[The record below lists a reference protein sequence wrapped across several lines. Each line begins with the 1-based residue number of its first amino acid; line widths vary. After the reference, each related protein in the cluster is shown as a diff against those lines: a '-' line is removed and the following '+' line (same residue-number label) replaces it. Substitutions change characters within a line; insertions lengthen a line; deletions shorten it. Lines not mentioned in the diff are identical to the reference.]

1 MHGLP
6 SMKNAARV
14 LPLWGRLAPG
24 SFMRASLS
32 LVPLLSLLLS
42 LVVVQPAL
50 AQGDEYT
57 IHVSAH
63 QRPDPRQLPRDVADE
78 VIRFFNA
85 SGTLRFSGITR
96 IPQARGVDGDVAV
109 LGGPVTVAGR
119 ISGSL
124 QVING
129 DLILEPGAIIGGDV
143 LVVGGEIEGQHEARI
158 SGEVRSYR
166 SVLRYRR
173 AGEALV
179 YAPERESLSR
189 WRRHRSEESTSS
201 FVASL
206 GGTYNRVEGVPIVFG
221 PRLNLRVNDATRFTA
236 DARLI
241 LRSGENFSL
250 QTGRFG
256 YRTQG
261 EFVFGRHEPSI
272 SLGVHAYDRVSSIEP
287 WPLHDFEAGWAAFLL
302 HDDYRDWYREQG
314 VGLYTSLR
322 PSRRTTL
329 TLEGRQQDE
338 FSADTNDPYTLFNRN
353 RAWRANPTITDGTYR
368 SFLASLRVD
377 TRNDKSRPSSGVLLN
392 AQFEAGQGTNIS
404 GPLAPGGQ
412 VCLNTPGCPPE
423 PQLADGKLDYQ
434 WGWVDARTYV
444 QVTPHGRLNLRLA
457 GGGKLGGEALPLQR
471 KISLGFPDPL
481 PGYTFRQLSCGGAN
495 YPGSPAFCDRAI
507 VVQAELRTH
516 MGFDLGPDWAND
528 WGDDRDADDQWQ
540 PLHLVGPD
548 VVVFADA
555 GYAWSVDG
563 FPNQTN
569 TLPSGKFPALG
580 NFLPDLGL
588 GIDLGPI
595 GFYVAKSVG
604 HASSN
609 DVTFTLRLGR
619 RF

>member
-1 MHGLP
+1 MRSEP
-6 SMKNAARV
+6 SVKRAAR
-14 LPLWGRLAPG
+14 
-24 SFMRASLS
+24 
-32 LVPLLSLLLS
+32 LVPLGGRLIPGSSMRVALLAVAVLSFLS
-42 LVVVQPAL
+42 PPSPLV
-50 AQGDEYT
+50 AQDDSYT
-57 IHVSAH
+57 IHVSAR
-63 QRPDPRQLPRDVADE
+63 QEPNPRQLPRDVAEE
-78 VIRFFNA
+78 VIHFFNA

-129 DLILEPGAIIGGDV
+129 DLILEPGATIGGDV
-143 LVVGGEIEGQHEARI
+143 LVVGGDIEGQHDARI

-173 AGEALV
+173 SGDALV
-179 YAPERESLSR
+179 YAPERESLAR

-206 GGTYNRVEGVPIVFG
+206 GGTYNRLEGVPIVFG
-221 PRLNLRVNDATRFTA
+221 PRLNLRVNDGTRFTA

-241 LRSGENFSL
+241 LRTGENFSL

-261 EFVFGRHEPSI
+261 EFTFGRHEPNVSI
-272 SLGVHAYDRVSSIEP
+272 GGHAYDRVSPIES

-314 VGLYTSLR
+314 VGLYTALR

-338 FSADTNDPYTLFNRN
+338 FSVQANDPYSLFNRS
-353 RAWRANPTITDGTYR
+353 RAWRANTPISDGTYR
-368 SFLASLRVD
+368 SLIGSLRLD
-377 TRNDKSRPSSGVLLN
+377 TRNDRSRPSSGVLLN
-392 AQFEAGQGTNIS
+392 AEVEATAGRNITGPASGSIQCFAAPCTLPGPPASGTD
-404 GPLAPGGQ
+404 A
-412 VCLNTPGCPPE
+412 
-423 PQLADGKLDYQ
+423 YRR
-434 WGWVDARTYV
+434 GWVDARTYV

-457 GGGKLGGEALPLQR
+457 GGGWLGGDPLPIQQR
-471 KISLGFPDPL
+471 VSVGFPDPL
-481 PGYTFRQLSCGGAN
+481 PGYQFRQVSCGGDQLV
-495 YPGSPAFCDRAI
+495 GTPALCDRAI
-507 VVQAELRTH
+507 VAQAELRTH

-528 WGDDRDADDQWQ
+528 WGDDRDNDEQWQ
-540 PLHLVGPD
+540 PLHIVGPD

-555 GYAWSVDG
+555 GYAWSVG
-563 FPNQTN
+563 NAPGQ
-569 TLPSGKFPALG
+569 LPSGKLPALG

-588 GIDLGPI
+588 GLDLGPI
-595 GFYVAKSVG
+595 GLYVAKSVG